1 MLFPD
6 LIDDT
11 TNYVKKDIRGSIYD
25 RNGNIIATSIESISL
40 SINPNK
46 IKNKKE
52 LANKLGLILNL
63 ILVFSMIFIANNT
76 REIEKNNIYL
86 KMKIS
91 KISENLKIN
100 KIELATHQNSSY
112 LKTLYELYF
121 YKTQNSNVPL
131 IVKLKELSNQDK
143 NIKLVSSN
151 N

>member
-1 MLFPD
+1 
-6 LIDDT
+6 
-11 TNYVKKDIRGSIYD
+11 
-25 RNGNIIATSIESISL
+25 
-40 SINPNK
+40 
-46 IKNKKE
+46 
-52 LANKLGLILNL
+52 
-63 ILVFSMIFIANNT
+63 MIFIANNT
-76 REIEKNNIYL
+76 REIEKNNQNL

-121 YKTQNSNVPL
+121 YEYQNNNVPL

>member
-1 MLFPD
+1 
-6 LIDDT
+6 
-11 TNYVKKDIRGSIYD
+11 
-25 RNGNIIATSIESISL
+25 
-40 SINPNK
+40 
-46 IKNKKE
+46 
-52 LANKLGLILNL
+52 
-63 ILVFSMIFIANNT
+63 MIFIANNT
-76 REIEKNNIYL
+76 REIEKNNVYL

-91 KISENLKIN
+91 KISENIKIN

-121 YKTQNSNVPL
+121 YESQNNNIPL

>member
-1 MLFPD
+1 
-6 LIDDT
+6 
-11 TNYVKKDIRGSIYD
+11 
-25 RNGNIIATSIESISL
+25 
-40 SINPNK
+40 
-46 IKNKKE
+46 
-52 LANKLGLILNL
+52 
-63 ILVFSMIFIANNT
+63 MIFIANNT
-76 REIEKNNIYL
+76 REIEKNNLNL
-86 KMKIS
+86 KMNIS

-121 YKTQNSNVPL
+121 YESQNNNVLL

>member
-1 MLFPD
+1 
-6 LIDDT
+6 
-11 TNYVKKDIRGSIYD
+11 
-25 RNGNIIATSIESISL
+25 
-40 SINPNK
+40 
-46 IKNKKE
+46 
-52 LANKLGLILNL
+52 
-63 ILVFSMIFIANNT
+63 MIFIANNT
-76 REIEKNNIYL
+76 REIEKNNVYL

-121 YKTQNSNVPL
+121 YESKNNNVPL